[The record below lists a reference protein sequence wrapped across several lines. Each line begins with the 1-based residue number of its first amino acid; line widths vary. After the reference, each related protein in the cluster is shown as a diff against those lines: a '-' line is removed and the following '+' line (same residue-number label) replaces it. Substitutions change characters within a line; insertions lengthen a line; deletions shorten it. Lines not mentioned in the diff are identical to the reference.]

1 MYEPLNIRTLWKGT
15 STNYSNAG
23 ANNTLRMNTEAGYG
37 WDQSD
42 TQIRKEWISV
52 AQILYEIEVNIN
64 NSKHV
69 VWIEE
74 DQVNIEITSNIM
86 ADKETEQH
94 EQSEIDILEN
104 DYIGSSAP
112 KTANFNRKLDKLLSL
127 QIFNETD
134 LAMNAEE
141 AEAARKKDLKFI
153 YEKQK
158 AAPELQDIIEE
169 LGEPP
174 ENFDNLWQEKECNVK
189 KKRQKRQEENSDRT
203 TEKILI
209 TKINL
214 NTYIGKTVIRPE
226 GVYFW
231 DNINGQWIMKM
242 LRYEGKKYRKI
253 QLGIKKENENQP
265 VLVIPKEWGRRLA
278 YSKHKEYNHI
288 QANKLYALLKKDYEW
303 KEMMLEIS
311 WIVESCQACQ
321 KTTHN
326 LMAHGSY
333 QAIIPRRV
341 NDVVAIDLA
350 VMPLSYDGY
359 RYIMNIIDLMS
370 RHVIAIPLKRRDQ
383 ISIKNAFLK
392 GYLCKFG
399 RPRKLLVDQGG
410 EFTNQLFRDLSTFA
424 KIDVRYTQTE
434 NRQTNGVVERFNKT
448 LNGAFRV
455 LAVEE
460 DEKRWTDWLDPCIY
474 RYNLTGHNALGGESP
489 HYVRFGYSDEDPLIT
504 LTTKAKGRL
513 FSTTR
518 EYLETTI
525 PELYDYWEKIAKYM
539 EEERKKDNER
549 KTKHCKDIHFFPGER
564 AWLYWPNRV
573 KRETGDVQAAFKL
586 ADTKRY
592 LVTITAVL
600 KEGCWYRC
608 VTSDSN
614 RRIEDP
620 CHVRFLKKYVP
631 NERPPGIEA
640 RIEDELESNK
650 PTLEWVEH
658 ENSIGKYKAESEI
671 IYEDIDEPERQE
683 QKLNQMDE
691 ESLRKFIGQEFKC
704 QLKSYRTF
712 HIQYHPKLLSKAIWA
727 YREKDGHQQLDQ
739 IIVMRLRTFSTRYYR
754 REVSK
759 TPTLNQSQQPSSKT
773 RNLRKRK
780 NLRNVR

>member
-1 MYEPLNIRTLWKGT
+1 M
-15 STNYSNAG
+15 
-23 ANNTLRMNTEAGYG
+23 
-37 WDQSD
+37 
-42 TQIRKEWISV
+42 
-52 AQILYEIEVNIN
+52 
-64 NSKHV
+64 
-69 VWIEE
+69 
-74 DQVNIEITSNIM
+74 
-86 ADKETEQH
+86 
-94 EQSEIDILEN
+94 
-104 DYIGSSAP
+104 
-112 KTANFNRKLDKLLSL
+112 
-127 QIFNETD
+127 
-134 LAMNAEE
+134 
-141 AEAARKKDLKFI
+141 
-153 YEKQK
+153 
-158 AAPELQDIIEE
+158 
-169 LGEPP
+169 
-174 ENFDNLWQEKECNVK
+174 
-189 KKRQKRQEENSDRT
+189 
-203 TEKILI
+203 
-209 TKINL
+209 
-214 NTYIGKTVIRPE
+214 
-226 GVYFW
+226 
-231 DNINGQWIMKM
+231 
-242 LRYEGKKYRKI
+242 
-253 QLGIKKENENQP
+253 
-265 VLVIPKEWGRRLA
+265 
-278 YSKHKEYNHI
+278 
-288 QANKLYALLKKDYEW
+288 
-303 KEMMLEIS
+303 
-311 WIVESCQACQ
+311 
-321 KTTHN
+321 
-326 LMAHGSY
+326 
-333 QAIIPRRV
+333 
-341 NDVVAIDLA
+341 
-350 VMPLSYDGY
+350 
-359 RYIMNIIDLMS
+359 
-370 RHVIAIPLKRRDQ
+370 
-383 ISIKNAFLK
+383 
-392 GYLCKFG
+392 
-399 RPRKLLVDQGG
+399 
-410 EFTNQLFRDLSTFA
+410 
-424 KIDVRYTQTE
+424 
-434 NRQTNGVVERFNKT
+434 
-448 LNGAFRV
+448 
-455 LAVEE
+455 
-460 DEKRWTDWLDPCIY
+460 
-474 RYNLTGHNALGGESP
+474 
-489 HYVRFGYSDEDPLIT
+489 
-504 LTTKAKGRL
+504 TTKAKGRL

-671 IYEDIDEPERQE
+671 INEDIDEPERKE